1 VPVVAD
7 EFIEPE
13 ISQTLAA
20 DIPEDGPAD
29 GVEMA
34 APATTTAVAEKIAA
48 ELSHFADRVA
58 DTAKRAQRVSLISV
72 NKEVEA
78 SYGSIGINVAKP
90 ETLMPAQAST
100 PTQASIAIEH
110 AFSAA
115 PLSFDSLVKE
125 GGEGTQ
131 GQMAQVARR
140 AVESAL
146 AVADQY
152 ITGDKRSV
160 KLQFTVG
167 GEQLAVRV
175 ELKGNQVHTT
185 FRTDSPELRS
195 ALAQEWQSV
204 SAAQTGVRPQRL
216 ADPVFASNSSTGQG
230 MSSDSGAAH
239 QRDSGARHPQTAP
252 EEIFG
257 ARHGF
262 STTPAA
268 PAVVVTTAVTAAR
281 EPSSLRLQTFA

>member
-1 VPVVAD
+1 
-7 EFIEPE
+7 
-13 ISQTLAA
+13 
-20 DIPEDGPAD
+20 
-29 GVEMA
+29 M
-34 APATTTAVAEKIAA
+34 
-48 ELSHFADRVA
+48 
-58 DTAKRAQRVSLISV
+58 
-72 NKEVEA
+72 
-78 SYGSIGINVAKP
+78 
-90 ETLMPAQAST
+90 
-100 PTQASIAIEH
+100 
-110 AFSAA
+110 
-115 PLSFDSLVKE
+115 PLSFDNLMKE
-125 GGEGTQ
+125 GGEGTA

-152 ITGDKRSV
+152 VTGDQRSV

-204 SAAQTGVRPQRL
+204 SAAQTGVRTQRL

-252 EEIFG
+252 GEIFG
-257 ARHGF
+257 LRHAF
-262 STTPAA
+262 STTTAA
-268 PAVVVTTAVTAAR
+268 PAAAVAAPATSHR
-281 EPSSLRLQTFA
+281 GESSLRLQTFA

>member
-1 VPVVAD
+1 MSAR
-7 EFIEPE
+7 
-13 ISQTLAA
+13 
-20 DIPEDGPAD
+20 
-29 GVEMA
+29 
-34 APATTTAVAEKIAA
+34 APT
-48 ELSHFADRVA
+48 
-58 DTAKRAQRVSLISV
+58 
-72 NKEVEA
+72 
-78 SYGSIGINVAKP
+78 
-90 ETLMPAQAST
+90 ST
-100 PTQASIAIEH
+100 PASIAIEH
-110 AFSAA
+110 ASFAA
-115 PLSFDSLVKE
+115 MPLAFDHLMKE
-125 GGEGTQ
+125 GGEGTT

-152 ITGDKRSV
+152 VTGDQRSV

-204 SAAQTGVRPQRL
+204 SAAQTGVRPHRL

-239 QRDSGARHPQTAP
+239 QRDSGARQSQTAP
-252 EEIFG
+252 EEILG
-257 ARHGF
+257 TRHMF

-268 PAVVVTTAVTAAR
+268 PAAVIAAPVATHR
-281 EPSSLRLQTFA
+281 GESSVRLHTFA